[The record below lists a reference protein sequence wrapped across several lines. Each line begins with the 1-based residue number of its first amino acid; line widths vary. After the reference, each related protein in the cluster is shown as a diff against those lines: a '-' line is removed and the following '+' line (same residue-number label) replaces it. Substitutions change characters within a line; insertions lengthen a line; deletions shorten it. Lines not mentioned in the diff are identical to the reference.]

1 MSSKQKKSQGSPDK
15 KIIKSSVTKQEYD
28 IIVAQAKKENLTTSE
43 HIRRKVL
50 DKSKGKNQIVD
61 GITKRMPIF
70 RNYVN
75 EIEDEN
81 LKQRF
86 SEWGNDIWQYIK

>member
-1 MSSKQKKSQGSPDK
+1 M
-15 KIIKSSVTKQEYD
+15 TKQEYD

-61 GITKRMPIF
+61 YEANAEIQKLCQ
-70 RNYVN
+70 RN
-75 EIEDEN
+75 
-81 LKQRF
+81 R
-86 SEWGNDIWQYIK
+86 G